1 MFEIR
6 PKIGEYHMFYMYNS
20 LVAFKIPPFP
30 QQAEAPFLRYSASA
44 SRKNSPPPSL
54 KRQSQWRI
62 QGRGLCV
69 GGGERPPP
77 PLILRPNWGLK
88 GRNQFRIRGPTRF
101 GKALNLIFPKLSS
114 QNMRS
119 FDHAT
124 ILSYSFHGLRKKH
137 LAQWPA
143 FCFLLCPKNS
153 GGVTEGVCGTLPET
167 LTLFQSKI
175 CDFLYPGQTWSKIWY
190 PISDLMPW
198 SPARDKL
205 LRHVRGS
212 WRKH

>member
-1 MFEIR
+1 
-6 PKIGEYHMFYMYNS
+6 MFYIYNS

-30 QQAEAPFLRYSASA
+30 RQAEASFLRYSASA
-44 SRKNSPPPSL
+44 SSKNSPPLSKKAIPVADP
-54 KRQSQWRI
+54 
-62 QGRGLCV
+62 GEGPVV
-69 GGGERPPP
+69 GGGRPPP

-153 GGVTEGVCGTLPET
+153 GGLLRGCAARFLKPLPYFRAKSVIFSTLARPDQKFD
-167 LTLFQSKI
+167 TLFQTW
-175 CDFLYPGQTWSKIWY
+175 CPGARRVTSCYGTYAVVGVNIKLKGKWSYRQMMKN
-190 PISDLMPW
+190 
-198 SPARDKL
+198 
-205 LRHVRGS
+205 
-212 WRKH
+212 

>member
-1 MFEIR
+1 
-6 PKIGEYHMFYMYNS
+6 MFYMYNS

-30 QQAEAPFLRYSASA
+30 RQAEASFLRYSASA

-62 QGRGLCV
+62 QGRGLWW
-69 GGGERPPP
+69 GGGGRPPP
-77 PLILRPNWGLK
+77 LLILRPNWGLK
-88 GRNQFRIRGPTRF
+88 GRNQFRICRPTRF

-124 ILSYSFHGLRKKH
+124 ILSNSFHGLRKKH

-153 GGVTEGVCGTLPET
+153 GGGYSGGVRHASWNP
-167 LTLFQSKI
+167 
-175 CDFLYPGQTWSKIWY
+175 Y
-190 PISDLMPW
+190 PISDQNLWFSLPW
-198 SPARDKL
+198 PDLIKNLIPYFRPDALEPGARQAVTA
-205 LRHVRGS
+205 RTR
-212 WRKH
+212 